1 MQRSVAQI
9 SSFFLDPVHRN
20 KRVRKGT
27 ASSPGK
33 TLFSV
38 SPSTLKHI
46 VQVPKIST
54 VSTDQSQASQ
64 VYSFLAVLS
73 STEKGGQRMTLP
85 FISKQNPRINITR
98 LWTESPA
105 TALTPTPHPTLAP
118 PQSLLDPAT
127 HSSDHLF
134 FQSPAFPMKTP
145 PLEPKCPS
153 LLASWQWQKSLNT
166 AYYTTCSSLT
176 GKMEMTPEGQT
187 QTWILLTTTSPT
199 PDCGVFQK
207 LGCIMMALFKP
218 PYCSDSTGIFFLS
231 CLGNTILYQAAWAF
245 DSYNLSYKKS
255 PVIFQ
260 ES

>member
-1 MQRSVAQI
+1 MGEKAMVLILLKSCCRAQALRERPALLLKQGISKVLEVQRSEAQI

-20 KRVRKGT
+20 KRARKGT

-153 LLASWQWQKSLNT
+153 LLASWRVTEIPQRGLL
-166 AYYTTCSSLT
+166 YYMLQSHR
-176 GKMEMTPEGQT
+176 
-187 QTWILLTTTSPT
+187 
-199 PDCGVFQK
+199 
-207 LGCIMMALFKP
+207 
-218 PYCSDSTGIFFLS
+218 
-231 CLGNTILYQAAWAF
+231 
-245 DSYNLSYKKS
+245 
-255 PVIFQ
+255 
-260 ES
+260 